1 MEPAEGLE
9 YKYQQQD
16 INLDLKKGKFVELSV
31 VI

>member
-9 YKYQQQD
+9 EKYQEQD